1 MDKNQAVPSSTQPD
15 IRKWFLRAE
24 EALYRDDPTALSELG
39 VELQHMLLDAVLKR
53 DVGRVWSLYLHFM
66 ELSRQQEVTAVRLN
80 WFPEPSMH
88 DWITAMAGQ
97 IDGSFEP
104 AEDGDKAEF
113 LRQVPKNETPALLA
127 SVRRMI
133 EANPALI
140 EREDH
145 DALTNLANGI
155 RERLDTAVSAQEH
168 ALVLAIFYKIENDR
182 RW

>member
-1 MDKNQAVPSSTQPD
+1 
-15 IRKWFLRAE
+15 
-24 EALYRDDPTALSELG
+24 
-39 VELQHMLLDAVLKR
+39 
-53 DVGRVWSLYLHFM
+53 
-66 ELSRQQEVTAVRLN
+66 
-80 WFPEPSMH
+80 
-88 DWITAMAGQ
+88 
-97 IDGSFEP
+97 
-104 AEDGDKAEF
+104 
-113 LRQVPKNETPALLA
+113 
-127 SVRRMI
+127 MI